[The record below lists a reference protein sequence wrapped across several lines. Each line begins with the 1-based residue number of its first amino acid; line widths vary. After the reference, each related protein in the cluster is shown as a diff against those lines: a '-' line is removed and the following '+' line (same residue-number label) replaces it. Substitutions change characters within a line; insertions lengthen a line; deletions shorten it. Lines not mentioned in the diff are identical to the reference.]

1 MTDVRRMT
9 ATAGELRVEADPAEV
24 GFDPERLTRVDRHLT
39 RYVDDGLLP
48 GWLVAVSRRGRL
60 AHVSTYGSREI
71 EAGLPVEPDTIYR
84 LFSMTKPITS
94 VAAMMLHE
102 EGAFQLSDP
111 VSTFIPSFADT
122 RVYLA
127 GPAAQPV
134 TMPPTEPVRLWH
146 LLTHTSGLTYGWQG
160 VHPVD
165 ALYRA
170 AGFDPDWPPGMTLER
185 ACDLWA
191 GIPLQFQPG
200 AAWNYSVST
209 DVLGRV
215 IEVAS
220 GQRLDEFFAT
230 RIFGPLGMRD
240 AGFHAAEDQRSR
252 LAALYGLGPD
262 GTVGRLDAL
271 GDAVRSPPTMLS
283 GGGGLICTAYDYHRF
298 IQMLLDRPDSPAG
311 ELEGTRLLSPRT
323 VRYMGRNHLPGGV
336 DLATHSSAGFTEPS
350 FSGTGFGLGFAV
362 VLDPVARK
370 INGSPGELSWG
381 GAANTAFWIDQAE
394 ELTVMLFT
402 QLFPTLLPL
411 RAQVWQLVYQALT
424 GA

>member
-1 MTDVRRMT
+1 MTDFRRGT
-9 ATAGELRVEADPAEV
+9 ATAGELCVEADPAEV
-24 GFDPERLTRVDRHLT
+24 GFDPERLRRVDRHLA
-39 RYVDDGLLP
+39 RHVDDGLLP
-48 GWLVAVSRRGRL
+48 GWLVTVSRRGRL
-60 AHVSTYGSREI
+60 AHVSTYGSRDI
-71 EAGLPVEPDTIYR
+71 EAGRPVEPDTLWR
-84 LFSMTKPITS
+84 LYSMTKPITS
-94 VAAMMLHE
+94 VAAMMLYE
-102 EGAFQLSDP
+102 EGAFALTDP

-122 RVYLA
+122 RVYVG

-134 TMPPTEPVRLWH
+134 TVPPTEPVRLWH
-146 LLTHTSGLTYGWQG
+146 LLTHTAGLTYGWQG

-165 ALYRA
+165 ALYRT
-170 AGFDPDWPPGMTLER
+170 AGFDPDWPPGMTLEG
-185 ACDLWA
+185 ACDAWA
-191 GIPLQFQPG
+191 GFPLQFQPG

-215 IEVAS
+215 VEVAS

-240 AGFHAAEDQRSR
+240 AGFYASENQRSR
-252 LAALYGLGPD
+252 LAALYGLSPD
-262 GTVGRLDAL
+262 GQVGRLDML
-271 GDAVRSPPTMLS
+271 GDAALSPPTMLS
-283 GGGGLICTAYDYHRF
+283 GGGGLICTAYDYNRF
-298 IQMLLDRPDSPAG
+298 IQMLLDLPDSPAG

-336 DLATHSSAGFTEPS
+336 DLAMHSSAGFTEPS

-370 INGSPGELSWG
+370 IIGSPGELSWG

-394 ELTVMLFT
+394 ELTVTLFT

-411 RAQVWQLVYQALT
+411 RSQVWQLVYQALT
-424 GA
+424 